1 MSEELRTEQ
10 QQSLSLQRI
19 KKTLEI
25 QVHELAV
32 PTNIFLLI
40 EILVCS
46 IWQNVLSIVFKQEN

>member
-32 PTNIFLLI
+32 PTNIFLIDRSFSMFNLTKR
-40 EILVCS
+40 S
-46 IWQNVLSIVFKQEN
+46 